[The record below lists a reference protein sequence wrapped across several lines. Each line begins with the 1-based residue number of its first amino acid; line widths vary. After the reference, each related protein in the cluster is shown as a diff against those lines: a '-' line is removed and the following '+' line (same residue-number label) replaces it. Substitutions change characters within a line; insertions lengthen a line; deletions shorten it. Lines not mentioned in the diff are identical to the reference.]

1 MLLRIIFLTVAF
13 LLAAPA
19 AWAQG
24 TAAEQTPPTE
34 EQNETMRD
42 TLKKMQIRRE
52 EDEHKK
58 IVGKGAQI
66 KEDAE
71 ALVKDSIDGR
81 LPKSA
86 EKLLKDIEKSAKQ
99 IRSEAGGSQDEPL
112 ESPPNNLEDALK
124 RLTETS
130 ERLNE
135 RLAKTSR
142 RVISVAVVEDATEV
156 IQLVKILRNY
166 LK

>member
-1 MLLRIIFLTVAF
+1 MIPRILFLTAVF

-24 TAAEQTPPTE
+24 TAVEQTPPTE
-34 EQNETMRD
+34 DQNETMRD
-42 TLKKMQIRRE
+42 TLKKMQIKRE

-58 IVGKGAQI
+58 IVAKGSQI

-71 ALVKDSIDGR
+71 TLNKDTADGR

-86 EKLLKDIEKSAKQ
+86 DKLLKEIEKSAKQ
-99 IRSEAGGSQDEPL
+99 IRSEAGGSEDEPL
-112 ESPPNNLEDALK
+112 ESPPNNLADALK
-124 RLTETS
+124 RLKETS

-142 RVISVAVVEDATEV
+142 RVISVAVVGD
-156 IQLVKILRNY
+156 
-166 LK
+166 

>member
-1 MLLRIIFLTVAF
+1 MLPRILFLTVAF

-19 AWAQG
+19 AWAQT
-24 TAAEQTPPTE
+24 TAAEQATPPD

-42 TLKKMQIRRE
+42 TLKRMQIKRE
-52 EDEHKK
+52 EEEHKK
-58 IVGKGAQI
+58 IIGKGSQI
-66 KEDAE
+66 KEETE
-71 ALVKDSIDGR
+71 ALVKDAVDGR
-81 LPKSA
+81 LPRAA
-86 EKLLKDIEKSAKQ
+86 EKRLKDIEKSAKQ

-130 ERLNE
+130 ERLND

-142 RVISVAVVEDATEV
+142 RVISVAVVDDATEV
-156 IQLVKILRNY
+156 IQLVKILRHY